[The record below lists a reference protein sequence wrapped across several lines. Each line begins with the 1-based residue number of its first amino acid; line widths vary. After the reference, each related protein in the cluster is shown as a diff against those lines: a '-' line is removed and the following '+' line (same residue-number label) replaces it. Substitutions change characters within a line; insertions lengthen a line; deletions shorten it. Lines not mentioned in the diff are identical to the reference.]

1 MGTSDCA
8 IFGSSFAITVA
19 TILGTG
25 ILGLPV
31 KLAFSGLFPF
41 IVCFV
46 IVLFAQLAVVWLM
59 VDLLQVVHKD
69 IL

>member
-1 MGTSDCA
+1 MGTSSVA
-8 IFGSSFAITVA
+8 IFGSSFAVTVA

-31 KLAFSGLFPF
+31 KLAFSGLGPF

-46 IVLFAQLAVVWLM
+46 IVLVA
-59 VDLLQVVHKD
+59 
-69 IL
+69 